1 MTWFQKRC
9 WVVVPGRRKKQHRKR
24 KTKRKENITNDVGPR
39 AGGVKQHK
47 RNQPVEVSLCQTVCC
62 TYYIK
67 CIFKPYYPCNPHRPS
82 AEPSIHSYVFPQKKI
97 WTPIHSY
104 VFQFIRMSS
113 KKKSEPQFIRISS
126 NSFVYL
132 LPQKKLRRSSFVYLP
147 IHSYVLRTQNP
158 NPPIL
163 NMYSK
168 IENLQGP
175 KRRWF
180 QY

>member
-82 AEPSIHSYVFPQKKI
+82 AEPSIHSYVFPKKKSEPQFIRMYSNSFVCLQKKI
-97 WTPIHSY
+97 RTPIHSY
-104 VFQFIRMSS
+104 IFQFIRISSPS
-113 KKKSEPQFIRISS
+113 KKTEAQFIRISS
-126 NSFVYL
+126 NSFVC
-132 LPQKKLRRSSFVYLP
+132 PQ
-147 IHSYVLRTQNP
+147 N
-158 NPPIL
+158 
-163 NMYSK
+163 SK
-168 IENLQGP
+168 P
-175 KRRWF
+175 
-180 QY
+180 